1 MKVIET
7 KDISRE
13 GNDCWIYESIS
24 LCEEFDKYFIIRCWK
39 VTGWA
44 DREEISIISEF
55 MSDLVEAKDSFRKV
69 IKDGYL

>member
-1 MKVIET
+1 MRVIET
-7 KDISRE
+7 KDISRC

-44 DREEISIISEF
+44 DREEVNIIGEF
-55 MSDLVEAKDSFRKV
+55 ISDLVEAREVFKQV
-69 IKDGYL
+69 IQDV